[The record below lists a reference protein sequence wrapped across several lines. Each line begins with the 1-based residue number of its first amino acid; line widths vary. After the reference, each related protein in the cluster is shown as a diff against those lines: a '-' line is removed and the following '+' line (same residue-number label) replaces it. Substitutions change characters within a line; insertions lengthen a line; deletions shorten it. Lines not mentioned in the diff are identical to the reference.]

1 MKTRFEMTLTEHYT
15 EWLALLLDQLISVNW
30 RDEHVEVV
38 RKQRV
43 MRRCEEGMHDQTET
57 LQGARLQMIEAIDL
71 QLALTLPATQRMT
84 SYRTDAQRN
93 DYERMLHFR
102 TTLINERERLSDLVD
117 QTLQPLPQAA

>member
-1 MKTRFEMTLTEHYT
+1 MKTRFELTLTEHYT

-30 RDEHVEVV
+30 RDEHVEVA

-43 MRRCEEGMHDQTET
+43 MRRCEEGMHDQPEA
-57 LQGARLQMIEAIDL
+57 LQDVRLQMIEAIDL

-84 SYRTDAQRN
+84 SYRTEAQRN
-93 DYERMLHFR
+93 DYARMLHFR

-117 QTLQPLPQAA
+117 LTLEFLPQAA